1 MSGWGA
7 AAAAAA
13 DEPQGVHKPG
23 VTDAPANASTPN
35 STSPPAAAPLSQS
48 ATGATPPA
56 GGASAK
62 NPAPGQPAPAQP
74 PAAPPPPV
82 VLTPAKRGG
91 LAGLVDDMANVLSG
105 KTTPELAK
113 GSDGNVYVK
122 QQTLTRGQQWMK
134 IAANAFKGAA
144 AGLAAGKGAG
154 NQGQALEAGVQA
166 SEKAG
171 QQQQQQQKEMTQE
184 ARQQNLDNAN
194 YQMLQMQ
201 KTEQAWKAAR
211 LKVEASQH
219 DIEFFQ
225 QQEKRLTDAGG
236 TVLGPVEHAGDIAGV
251 LKVNPDL
258 MADMIK
264 RHQIQTVPNVNP
276 DGSMGGMTVIKMPAG
291 FRQQLLPAG
300 AIFHTF
306 DAMTGQYIE
315 HKASDPMT
323 AGEQEDYD
331 STAAADALKFKN
343 DKDEADLKAAQTQE
357 AAGRAAEVPSE
368 IAKNLAEANKNRLEA
383 ATGGTSSSG
392 AGSKAIQD
400 DIAEGLAS
408 GRYLMGKDLPL
419 RTTKDQ
425 ATAAQYTK
433 AADDFSLSHYGLHYS
448 PEIIRQESRMAESP
462 HTQAFL
468 TGIDRMIGTPADPG
482 GQLNQ
487 VLDLAKKAGVG
498 ENAPLQQ
505 AKLWIKQKLGFEAQK
520 NFEQA
525 LSDTQTALGTLIGN
539 PLLGSGESDLKLKTA
554 QKQFGSNPTMSD
566 LIGAV
571 QTTRNILERAR
582 GSLARNNRYIQ
593 QRYGETLSPA
603 APSQVPAQ
611 AQTPA
616 TATPAG
622 MVTVRLANGQ
632 TGQIPQANVQNFQ
645 QDNPGASVV
654 Q

>member
-13 DEPQGVHKPG
+13 DEPQGVNKPG
-23 VTDAPANASTPN
+23 VTDAPANGPAPN
-35 STSPPAAAPLSQS
+35 STSPPAAAPLSQP

-74 PAAPPPPV
+74 PAAPPPV

-171 QQQQQQQKEMTQE
+171 QQQQQQQKEMSQE

-219 DIEFFQ
+219 DIEFAQ

-236 TVLGPVEHAGDIAGV
+236 TVLGTVEHAGDIAGV

-264 RHQIQTVPNVNP
+264 RHQIQIVPNVNP

-306 DAMTGQYIE
+306 DATTGQYVE

-331 STAAADALKFKN
+331 SKAAADALKFKN
-343 DKDEADLKAAQTQE
+343 DKAEADLKAAQTQE
-357 AAGRAAEVPSE
+357 ANARAAIAPTEV
-368 IAKNLAEANKNRLEA
+368 AKNRAETANAWANAHKNQAEADTAAANNAETQGPLVDEIGQGKMVPGRLSYLMAHNPQLLEA
-383 ATGGTSSSG
+383 VAAKYPDFDSSKIDAYARTYKDFTSGQVATQLNSGGTVLG
-392 AGSKAIQD
+392 HLNELRA
-400 DIAEGLAS
+400 LNTTAS
-408 GRYLMGKDLPL
+408 HIP
-419 RTTKDQ
+419 
-425 ATAAQYTK
+425 
-433 AADDFSLSHYGLHYS
+433 
-448 PEIIRQESRMAESP
+448 
-462 HTQAFL
+462 
-468 TGIDRMIGTPADPG
+468 GTPAWTAYKNKVNTVAPE
-482 GQLNQ
+482 
-487 VLDLAKKAGVG
+487 LAKFYGDSTIPAIDAIKSTLTANLPG
-498 ENAPLQQ
+498 NRDAAIRTQAQSMLDKFTSFRQQ
-505 AKLWIKQKLGFEAQK
+505 W
-520 NFEQA
+520 
-525 LSDTQTALGTLIGN
+525 
-539 PLLGSGESDLKLKTA
+539 
-554 QKQFGSNPTMSD
+554 
-566 LIGAV
+566 
-571 QTTRNILERAR
+571 
-582 GSLARNNRYIQ
+582 NN
-593 QRYGETLSPA
+593 A
-603 APSQVPAQ
+603 APSAAYEAQMPGASPEAHAAAASLASAYKIANPLGEMPAQ

-632 TGQIPQANVQNFQ
+632 TGQIPQANVQKFQ